1 MDNEFWSDQDN
12 NIEFVKDSKR
22 ATCTFSQQRYVS
34 KIRKLAA
41 EYPDEVQ
48 IVAENKNS
56 IVAHIPVSYV
66 KISPPRKVSDE
77 QKQAASERFKS
88 MWKEREVTE

>member
-41 EYPDEVQ
+41 EHPNEVE

-66 KISPPRKVSDE
+66 KISPPRQMSDE
-77 QKQAASERFKS
+77 QRQAAGERLKAARKESEVEK
-88 MWKEREVTE
+88 